1 MGVLQGK
8 WQRPFNL
15 MGGVQVE
22 RDKVFFILMG
32 GERGERALKQAF
44 RISNDKKRNKRRKR

>member
-44 RISNDKKRNKRRKR
+44 KISKSNKRRKR